1 MIDWVTG
8 TFQCDHDPE
17 KLNNGRV
24 FSMNP
29 DGEIEWHCEKVLNVE
44 GSYSSNI
51 QIKSASD
58 RTIWFSGNPV
68 KFLQGHNIFGTD
80 DIVYL
85 LGRFFDALL
94 KIDSL
99 GLKPTD
105 SQYERVMA
113 GDVQLTRVDVNQ
125 SWLLNSKSD
134 VLSWIRAAGNCAR
147 LKHRGAGQFAGD
159 TLYFGKNSRR
169 WSVKCYSKGH
179 ELTVKGRGLHADIA
193 HPLLSDYAEKAL
205 RLELVMRSMHLKD
218 CMLNIACNWLPET
231 AKMLLCSTVLDN
243 LEITDNMTI
252 QDEILTQLPP
262 RMRLLYQSWR
272 NGDDLRSMFSKS
284 SFYRF
289 RAQMLPYGIDI
300 AMIQETDS
308 KSNVVPLIRYLEA
321 IPAGVP
327 DWAYELGLVA

>member
-8 TFQCDHDPE
+8 VFFTDHDPE

-29 DGEIEWHCEKVLNVE
+29 DGEIEWHCEKVLSVE
-44 GSYSSNI
+44 GSHSSNI
-51 QIKSASD
+51 QIKSATNGS
-58 RTIWFSGNPV
+58 IWFSGNPV

-80 DIVYL
+80 DIKYL
-85 LGRFFDALL
+85 LSKFFDALL
-94 KIDSL
+94 KIESL

-105 SQYERVMA
+105 VQYERVKD
-113 GDVQLTRVDVNQ
+113 GIVHLTRVDVNQ
-125 SWLLNSKSD
+125 SWLLNSKTD

-147 LKHRGAGQFAGD
+147 LKHRGSGQFAGD

-179 ELTVKGRGLHADIA
+179 ELTVKGRGLHADLA
-193 HPLLSDYAEKAL
+193 HPLLVEYAEKAL

-218 CMLNIACNWLPET
+218 CHLDLACNWTPET
-231 AKMLLCSTVLDN
+231 AKLLLVSTVLDN
-243 LEITDNMTI
+243 LEITDNMAI

-284 SFYRF
+284 GFYRY
-289 RAQMLPYGIDI
+289 RAQMLKYGIDI
-300 AMIQETDS
+300 AIIQETDS

-321 IPAGVP
+321 IPAGIPV
-327 DWAYELGLVA
+327 WAYELGLVA

>member
-8 TFQCDHDPE
+8 TFYCDHDPE

-44 GSYSSNI
+44 GSHSSNI
-51 QIKSASD
+51 QIKSATNGS
-58 RTIWFSGNPV
+58 IWFSGNPV
-68 KFLQGHNIFGTD
+68 KFLQGHNIFGTN

-94 KIDSL
+94 KIESL

-105 SQYERVMA
+105 VQYERVKE
-113 GDVQLTRVDVNQ
+113 GIVLLTRVDVNE

-147 LKHRGAGQFAGD
+147 LKHRGSGQFAGD
-159 TLYFGKNSRR
+159 TLYFGKTSRR

-179 ELTVKGRGLHADIA
+179 ELTVKGRALHSDLS
-193 HPLLSDYAEKAL
+193 HPCMIDYADKAL

-218 CMLNIACNWLPET
+218 CHLNIAANWTSET
-231 AKMLLCSTVLDN
+231 AKLLLTSTVLDN

-252 QDEILTQLPP
+252 QDKVLSELPP
-262 RMRLLYQSWR
+262 RLRLVYQSWL
-272 NGDDLRSMFSKS
+272 NGDDLRSMFAKNT
-284 SFYRF
+284 FYRYR
-289 RAQMLPYGIDI
+289 RAMLEHGVDI
-300 AMIQETDS
+300 SIIKETDS
-308 KSNVVPLIRYLEA
+308 KSNVIPLIRYLEA
-321 IPAGVP
+321 IPAGIP
-327 DWAYELGLVA
+327 AWAYELGLVA

>member
-99 GLKPTD
+99 GLLPTD

-159 TLYFGKNSRR
+159 TLYFGKSSRR
-169 WSVKCYSKGH
+169 WSVICYSKGH
-179 ELTVKGRGLHADIA
+179 EQTAKGRALHSDLA
-193 HPLLSDYAEKAL
+193 HPLMLEYAEKAL
-205 RLELVMRSMHLKD
+205 RLELRMRSMHLKD

-243 LEITDNMTI
+243 LEITDNMPIKDIVLET
-252 QDEILTQLPP
+252 LPV
-262 RMRLLYQSWR
+262 RLKGVYALWLQG
-272 NGDDLRSMFSKS
+272 NDLRAEMARPT
-284 SFYRF
+284 FYRW
-289 RAQMLPYGIDI
+289 RKSLLVYGVDI
-300 AMIQETDS
+300 AMIQDS
-308 KSNVVPLIRYLEA
+308 EPKSNVIPLIRYLEA

>member
-231 AKMLLCSTVLDN
+231 SKMLLCSTVLDN

>member
-1 MIDWVTG
+1 VIDWVTG
-8 TFQCDHDPE
+8 TFNCDHDPE

-99 GLKPTD
+99 GLKPTAD
-105 SQYERVMA
+105 QYERVKD
-113 GDVQLTRVDVNQ
+113 GIVHLTRVDINQ

-147 LKHRGAGQFAGD
+147 LKHRGAGQFSGD

-179 ELTVKGRGLHADIA
+179 ELTVKGRALHADLS
-193 HPLLSDYAEKAL
+193 HPFLVDYAEKAL
-205 RLELVMRSMHLKD
+205 RLELVMRGMHLKD
-218 CMLNIACNWLPET
+218 CMLNVACNWLPET

-243 LEITDNMTI
+243 LEITDNMPI
-252 QDEILTQLPP
+252 PDEILAALPT
-262 RMRLLYQSWR
+262 RMKGIYALWR
-272 NGDDLRSMFSKS
+272 NGDDLRSSMSKTA
-284 SFYRF
+284 FYRW
-289 RAQMLPYGIDI
+289 RTQMLAYGVDI
-300 AMIQETDS
+300 SMIQES
-308 KSNVVPLIRYLEA
+308 EPKSNVIPLIRYLEA

>member
-8 TFQCDHDPE
+8 TFYCDHDPE

-29 DGEIEWHCEKVLNVE
+29 DGEIDWHCEKVRNVE

-51 QIKSASD
+51 QIKSATSGS
-58 RTIWFSGNPV
+58 IWFSGNPV

-80 DIVYL
+80 DLVYL

-99 GLKPTD
+99 GLAPTD
-105 SQYERVMA
+105 IQYENMKDGLVM
-113 GDVQLTRVDVNQ
+113 LTRVDINQ

-147 LKHRGAGQFAGD
+147 LKHRGAGQFSGD

-169 WSVKCYSKGH
+169 WAVKCYSKGH
-179 ELTVKGRGLHADIA
+179 ELTVKGRALHADLS
-193 HPLLSDYAEKAL
+193 HPLLVEYAEKAL

-218 CMLNIACNWLPET
+218 CLLNVACNWLPGT

-243 LEITDNMTI
+243 LEITDNMPIKDTVLETLPVRLKGVYALWLQGTDLRAEMARPTFYRWRKSLLAYGVDIAII
-252 QDEILTQLPP
+252 QDSEP
-262 RMRLLYQSWR
+262 
-272 NGDDLRSMFSKS
+272 
-284 SFYRF
+284 
-289 RAQMLPYGIDI
+289 
-300 AMIQETDS
+300 
-308 KSNVVPLIRYLEA
+308 KSNVIPLIRYLEA

>member
-29 DGEIEWHCEKVLNVE
+29 DGEIEWHCEKFLNVE

>member
-1 MIDWVTG
+1 
-8 TFQCDHDPE
+8 
-17 KLNNGRV
+17 
-24 FSMNP
+24 
-29 DGEIEWHCEKVLNVE
+29 
-44 GSYSSNI
+44 
-51 QIKSASD
+51 
-58 RTIWFSGNPV
+58 
-68 KFLQGHNIFGTD
+68 
-80 DIVYL
+80 
-85 LGRFFDALL
+85 
-94 KIDSL
+94 
-99 GLKPTD
+99 
-105 SQYERVMA
+105 
-113 GDVQLTRVDVNQ
+113 
-125 SWLLNSKSD
+125 LNSKSD

>member
-8 TFQCDHDPE
+8 TFPCDHDPE

-51 QIKSASD
+51 QLKSATNGS
-58 RTIWFSGNPV
+58 IWFSGNPV

-113 GDVQLTRVDVNQ
+113 GDVLLTRVDVNQ
-125 SWLLNSKSD
+125 SWLLNSKTD

-147 LKHRGAGQFAGD
+147 LKHRGSGQFSGD

-179 ELTVKGRGLHADIA
+179 ELTVKGRALHADLA
-193 HPLLSDYAEKAL
+193 HPFLVDYAEKAL

-218 CMLNIACNWLPET
+218 CMLNLACNWLPET
-231 AKMLLCSTVLDN
+231 AKMLLVSTVLDN

-252 QDEILTQLPP
+252 QDEVLTQLPS
-262 RMRLLYQSWR
+262 RLRLVYLSWQ
-272 NGDDLRSMFSKS
+272 NGDDLRSMFPKNT
-284 SFYRF
+284 FYRYR
-289 RAQMLPYGIDI
+289 RAMLPYGIDI
-300 AMIQETDS
+300 SMIQES
-308 KSNVVPLIRYLEA
+308 EPKSNVIPLIRYLEA

>member
-1 MIDWVTG
+1 MIDWITG
-8 TFQCDHDPE
+8 IFYVDHDPE

-24 FSMNP
+24 FSMRP
-29 DGEIEWHCEKVLNVE
+29 DGEIDWHCEKALNVE

-51 QIKSASD
+51 QLKSVTD
-58 RTIWFSGNPV
+58 RSVWFSGNPV

-105 SQYERVMA
+105 IQYDRVMA
-113 GDVQLTRVDVNQ
+113 GNIQLTRVDINH

-134 VLSWIRAAGNCAR
+134 VLAWIRAAGNCAN
-147 LKHRGAGQFAGD
+147 LKHRGRGQFSGD

-179 ELTVKGRGLHADIA
+179 ELTVKGRGLHADLA
-193 HPLLSDYAEKAL
+193 HPLLIEYAEKAL

-218 CMLNIACNWLPET
+218 CRLDLACNWT
-231 AKMLLCSTVLDN
+231 SDNARLLLISTVLDN
-243 LEITDNMTI
+243 LEITDNMPI
-252 QDEILTQLPP
+252 SDDVLKEIPP
-262 RMRLLYQSWR
+262 RLKGFYALWAS
-272 NGDDLRSMFSKS
+272 GGDLRSEMSKS
-284 SFYRF
+284 SFYRY
-289 RAQMLPYGIDI
+289 RTQLLAYGVDI
-300 AMIQETDS
+300 SLIQQTDS
-308 KSNVVPLIRYLEA
+308 KTNVIPLIRYLEA
-321 IPAGVP
+321 VPAGIP
-327 DWAYELGLVA
+327 DWAYELKLVV